1 MVERGYGVN
10 EENKAAVDKM
20 IALMEESVKQSD
32 PRAETNVW
40 DWYAGHA
47 LGGVMASMPGLA
59 GHRAAEYAVDAVNAI
74 MRLRPKG

>member
-1 MVERGYGVN
+1 MN

-47 LGGVMASMPGLA
+47 LGGVMSAMPNA
-59 GHRAAEYAVDAVNAI
+59 GGERIAYLVADAVSAV
-74 MRLRPKG
+74 MAKRPKG